1 MQFPTGGIAR
11 EPFQVDWVQFPSRRY
26 SPDERSNAFALI
38 RPRFCRGRFCTEEGG
53 KANFMKKQNT
63 LRGLAVSGIMGA
75 LGFVLMFFEI
85 SLPFIIPEFIKLD
98 FSEIPAII
106 TAYAFGPQYGIL
118 VCLIKNLLH
127 LPITTSVGVGELS
140 NFVLGAVFAGI
151 AGLIYKIKKTRKN
164 ALLGAVIGALAMGL
178 ICIATNYFI
187 VYPMYAKLFLPMD
200 AIIGMYKVI
209 LPSADTLFKALVIFN
224 FPFTF
229 LKGMAD
235 AAVCFAVYKRLS
247 PILKKT

>member
-1 MQFPTGGIAR
+1 
-11 EPFQVDWVQFPSRRY
+11 
-26 SPDERSNAFALI
+26 
-38 RPRFCRGRFCTEEGG
+38 
-53 KANFMKKQNT
+53 MKKQST
-63 LRGLAVSGIMGA
+63 VRGLAISGIMGA

-98 FSEIPAII
+98 FSELPAII
-106 TAYAFGPQYGIL
+106 TSYAFGPQYGIL

-140 NFVLGAVFAGI
+140 NFILGAVFVGLAGI
-151 AGLIYKIKKTRKN
+151 IYKRRKTRKN
-164 ALLGAVIGALAMGL
+164 ALIGAVLGALATGL

-187 VYPMYAKLFLPMD
+187 VYPMYAKLFLPME
-200 AIIGMYKVI
+200 AIVGMYKAI
-209 LPSADTLFKALVIFN
+209 LPASDTLLKSLVIFN

-229 LKGMAD
+229 LKGMID

-247 PILKKT
+247 PILKKN